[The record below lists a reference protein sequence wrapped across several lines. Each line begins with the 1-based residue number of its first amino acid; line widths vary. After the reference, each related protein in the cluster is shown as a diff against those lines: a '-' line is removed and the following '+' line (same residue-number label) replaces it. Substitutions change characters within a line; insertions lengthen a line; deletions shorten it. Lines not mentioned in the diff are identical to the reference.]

1 MRNNIDNIILK
12 TAKAIYDNEKFP
24 VGVLAVRAQRAAEAN
39 PMDQTIVAMS
49 NFLARKQT
57 SASFISRSELKEV
70 YSKLYTTNNK
80 FAELFSSELGKIG
93 EESTVKRMV
102 HSESEGKNLMKE
114 AYSNMADP
122 VLSNALTAVFDK
134 TAQYKPYSASLG
146 TLAAKT
152 CLQELN
158 RFAEPR
164 KIDVVAG
171 QEDLIICQATYD
183 TPKGQTA
190 VFVPVEIKH
199 SRALLPTVF
208 LGRAGFEDLSK
219 TALETHLIETA
230 GKSFKVNA
238 WEILSAVSRIKN
250 GEQNKLSEFD
260 VIVAKT
266 KLAQGKPEMLQN
278 AVLYQEVDPAK
289 VDLETPVHEDT
300 EKFAS
305 RLASVP
311 GSAEMIFGKNAVERS
326 RNLVV
331 KSLRSFGY
339 DNSNVSLVDHDKS
352 SLYFAVSVDNQVA
365 FKVPVKIASNNPQTP
380 AFVLSSGR
388 MFDFSRHGISNLL
401 ATEDVDTGLLAK
413 ASPLYNLKSSEL
425 IATVAGSM
433 ADGKHYI
440 AEDALTVL
448 SQSGDVASYKMALV
462 IYKDG
467 LNGKVI
473 KNAEEVCKCSMQR
486 KAANSKYVICGHTNM
501 PTHKVYQDEHGNCQP
516 LYRKYIAEPEGGSF
530 LHTKVYFG

>member
-1 MRNNIDNIILK
+1 MRNNINNIILK

-24 VGVLAVRAQRAAEAN
+24 VGVLAVRAQRAAESN
-39 PMDQTIVAMS
+39 PMDQTVVAMS
-49 NFLARKQT
+49 NFLTRKQA
-57 SASFISRSELKEV
+57 SATFISRSELKEV
-70 YSKLYTTNNK
+70 YGKLYTTNNK
-80 FAELFSSELGKIG
+80 FAELFSSELGKIA
-93 EESTVKRMV
+93 EESSVKRMV
-102 HSESEGKNLMKE
+102 HSESEGKDLTKE
-114 AYSNMADP
+114 AYEKMANP

-134 TAQYKPYSASLG
+134 NAQYKPYSASMG

-171 QEDLIICQATYD
+171 QEDLIICQATYN

-190 VFVPVEIKH
+190 VLIPVEIKN

-219 TALETHLIETA
+219 KALENHLIDTA

-238 WEILSAVSRIKN
+238 WEVLGAVSRIKN
-250 GEQNKLSEFD
+250 GEQDKPSELD
-260 VIVAKT
+260 LIVAKT
-266 KLAQGKPEMLQN
+266 KLAQGNPEMSQN

-289 VDLETPVHEDT
+289 VDVEVPVHEDT

-311 GSAEMIFGKNAVERS
+311 GGAEVLFGKHAVERS
-326 RNLVV
+326 RGLVAYA
-331 KSLRSFGY
+331 LRSFGY
-339 DNSNVSLVDHDKS
+339 DNSNVSLIDHDKANI
-352 SLYFAVSVDNQVA
+352 YFAVSVDNRTA

-380 AFVLSSGR
+380 SFVISSGR
-388 MFDFSRHGISNLL
+388 IFDFSKSGISSLL
-401 ATEDVDTGLLAK
+401 ANEEVDTGLLVQ
-413 ASPLYNLKSSEL
+413 ASPLYGLKPSEL
-425 IATVAGSM
+425 IAAVAGAM
-433 ADGKHYI
+433 ADGKHFI

-448 SQSGDVASYKMALV
+448 SKSDDVASYKSALA

-467 LNGKVI
+467 LNGKLV
-473 KNAEEVCKCSMQR
+473 KSAEEVCKCSMQR
-486 KAANSKYVICGHTNM
+486 KASNSKYVICGHTNM
-501 PTHKVYQDEHGNCQP
+501 PIHKVYQDEHGNCQP